1 MKIQFIETI
10 KGFIEKKKLKNMP
23 DEVLEEKI
31 DEKLEGK
38 ETGNI
43 PLIVGAIDDEKTQ
56 IELVKK
62 VVEAPDIST
71 ATKTEALNELPHKM
85 KEELF
90 KKSIKSK
97 ELLAQKDINT
107 FLKILVTNKRL
118 QPYDELYYRIDKA
131 FSDKQL
137 ADILKTLKEKRSES
151 YNEEKVLRIVAKQ
164 MDVNLRKYGSF
175 LSSHAADVLENVELR
190 DNNSD
195 NGKRKFDIL
204 NEQDRNRLLDAMKQE
219 KEEIEKKSELS
230 LTVQERRN
238 LGEENLER
246 QIRQIVEFRKKRLKE
261 INEQNMGKSRE

>member
-1 MKIQFIETI
+1 MKIQFIERI
-10 KGFIEKKKLKNMP
+10 KEFIEKKKLKNMP

-43 PLIVGAIDDEKTQ
+43 PLIVGAVDDEKTQ
-56 IELVKK
+56 VELVKK

-71 ATKTEALNELPHKM
+71 ATKADAFNELPHEM
-85 KEELF
+85 KKELF

-107 FLKILVTNKRL
+107 FLKILVTDKRL

-137 ADILKTLKEKRSES
+137 SDILKALKEKRPES
-151 YNEEKVLRIVAKQ
+151 YDEEKVLRIVAKQ
-164 MDVNLRKYGSF
+164 IDVNLKKYGSF
-175 LSSHAADVLENVELR
+175 LSSHAADVLENMELE

-204 NEQDRNRLLDAMKQE
+204 NEQDRNRLLNAMKQE

-230 LTVQERRN
+230 VTVQERRN

-261 INEQNMGKSRE
+261 INEQNMGKSLE

>member
-1 MKIQFIETI
+1 MKIQFIERI
-10 KGFIEKKKLKNMP
+10 KEFIEKKKLKNMP

-43 PLIVGAIDDEKTQ
+43 PLIVGAVDDEKTQ
-56 IELVKK
+56 VELVKK

-71 ATKTEALNELPHKM
+71 ATKADALNELPHEM
-85 KEELF
+85 KKELF

-107 FLKILVTNKRL
+107 FLKILVTDKRL

-137 ADILKTLKEKRSES
+137 SDILKALKEKRPES
-151 YNEEKVLRIVAKQ
+151 YDEEKVLRIVAKQ
-164 MDVNLRKYGSF
+164 IDVNLKKYGSF
-175 LSSHAADVLENVELR
+175 LSSHAADVLENVELE

-204 NEQDRNRLLDAMKQE
+204 NEQDRNRLLNAMKQE

-261 INEQNMGKSRE
+261 INEQNMGKSLE

>member
-1 MKIQFIETI
+1 MKIQFIERI
-10 KGFIEKKKLKNMP
+10 KEFIEKKKLKNMP

-43 PLIVGAIDDEKTQ
+43 PLIVGAVDDEKTQ
-56 IELVKK
+56 VELVKK

-71 ATKTEALNELPHKM
+71 ATKADAFNELPHEM
-85 KEELF
+85 KKELF

-107 FLKILVTNKRL
+107 FLKILVTDKRL

-137 ADILKTLKEKRSES
+137 SDILKALKEKRPES
-151 YNEEKVLRIVAKQ
+151 YDEEKVLRIVAKQ
-164 MDVNLRKYGSF
+164 IDVNLKKYGSF
-175 LSSHAADVLENVELR
+175 LSSHAADVLENMELE

-204 NEQDRNRLLDAMKQE
+204 NEQDRNRLLNAMKQE

-261 INEQNMGKSRE
+261 INEQNMGKSLE